1 MWVFLNDR
9 FVRREEAKI
18 SVFDHGFLYGDGVY
32 ETMRSYDGRIYML
45 QQHLERLNRSAS
57 GIGLDLPIP
66 EKDWP
71 ALLHEALERNALRDA
86 HLRVTVSRGEG
97 EIGLD
102 PSLCTRPT
110 VVIMA
115 KPLVTP
121 SPQLFERGVRIA
133 VVSVRRNLA
142 TAVPPQIKSL
152 NFLNNILAKREAMQV
167 GAYDAVMLNAQGHV
181 TEGTTNNIFFVRQG
195 RLCTPS
201 VEAGILNGI
210 TREVVLLLAREQN
223 IPVES
228 GLFTADDLR
237 QADECFL
244 TSTTIEILPVTGID
258 QVSVGAGVPGPLTTR
273 LRTIFKTNI
282 ARFLES

>member
-32 ETMRSYDGRIYML
+32 ETMRSYDGRIFML

-57 GIGLDLPIP
+57 GIGLNLPIP

-195 RLCTPS
+195 RLCTSS

-228 GLFTADDLR
+228 GLYTADDL
-237 QADECFL
+237 
-244 TSTTIEILPVTGID
+244 
-258 QVSVGAGVPGPLTTR
+258 
-273 LRTIFKTNI
+273 
-282 ARFLES
+282 